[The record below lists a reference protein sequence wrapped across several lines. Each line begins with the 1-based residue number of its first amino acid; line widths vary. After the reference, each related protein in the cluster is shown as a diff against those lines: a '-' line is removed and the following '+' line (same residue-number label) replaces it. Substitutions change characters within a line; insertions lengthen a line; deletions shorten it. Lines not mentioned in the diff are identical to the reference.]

1 MPALRVLLIIT
12 FRPEFTPPWVGRPQV
27 TLLSLSRLPPRQC
40 AEMITRVTGGK
51 ALPKE
56 IADQII
62 DRTDG
67 VPLFIEELTKA
78 VVESGVLTDAGDRYT
93 VAGPLPP
100 LAIPTSLN
108 ASLLARLDRLAP
120 AREVAQIGAAL
131 GRQFSHELISAVAP
145 MPQQQVDD
153 ALSQLV
159 SAELIFRRGT
169 PPDAEYT
176 FKHALVQDAAYST
189 LLRSRR
195 QQIHAR
201 IVQVLEEQFPATSET
216 GSALLA
222 HHCTHA
228 GFVEKAI
235 SYRHRAAQQ
244 ATARS
249 AMVETVAQLTQGLEL
264 LADLPGGAERDE
276 LEIDL
281 QVALGAAF
289 IATKGFAAPEVERAY
304 ERAREL
310 CRQRAD
316 HPQLPTVL
324 SGLHSYHQHRS
335 GTHVAY
341 DVAAELLGLAE
352 RRQDPAACAVGH
364 HRLAVSALHSGNHQ
378 LAVAHFEHALAFYD
392 LADRRSPVFLSL
404 SDIRV
409 AALNFIPLIMLWR
422 GDLDQAAMRSR
433 TGLAAAHE
441 LGHAYTL
448 SHVLHLNCWLHQHL
462 GDPTTVRERAE
473 EALNLTA
480 EHGFSLWEQHAV
492 FWRGW
497 ALAAAGEFTAASVQM
512 RDAIAMF
519 QAMGVVNQRPF
530 LLGLLAGVHTQA
542 GSPTQAL
549 ALLTE
554 ALAIVERT
562 QERWFEAELHRLRA
576 EALLAGSPRDVAEAE
591 ASLRRALAVAR
602 EQGAKFW
609 ELRAAITLARLWHDQ
624 GKRAR
629 SPRATRSGLRLVHR
643 RLRHAR
649 SERGQGVARRAAR
662 LTTQFRNGL

>member
-1 MPALRVLLIIT
+1 
-12 FRPEFTPPWVGRPQV
+12 
-27 TLLSLSRLPPRQC
+27 
-40 AEMITRVTGGK
+40 
-51 ALPKE
+51 
-56 IADQII
+56 
-62 DRTDG
+62 
-67 VPLFIEELTKA
+67 
-78 VVESGVLTDAGDRYT
+78 
-93 VAGPLPP
+93 
-100 LAIPTSLN
+100 
-108 ASLLARLDRLAP
+108 LAP

-131 GRQFSHELISAVAP
+131 GRQFTHELISAVAP
-145 MPQQQVDD
+145 MPQQPVDD

-159 SAELIFRRGT
+159 SAELILRRGT

-176 FKHALVQDAAYST
+176 FKHALVQDTAYST

-235 SYRHRAAQQ
+235 SYRYRAAQQ

-249 AMVETVAQLTQGLEL
+249 AMVEAVAQLTQGLEL

-289 IATKGFAAPEVERAY
+289 ITTKGFAAPEVERAY
-304 ERAREL
+304 ERARDL

-316 HPQLPTVL
+316 HPQLSAVL
-324 SGLHSYHQHRS
+324 SGLHLYHLHRS
-335 GTHVAY
+335 GTHVAC
-341 DVAAELLGLAE
+341 DVAEELVRLAE
-352 RRQDPAACAVGH
+352 RRQDIPGCSVGH
-364 HRLAVSALHSGNHQ
+364 YRLAVSALHSGNHR

-392 LADRRSPVFLSL
+392 LADRRSPVFLPL
-404 SDIRV
+404 PDIRV
-409 AALNFIPLIMLWR
+409 TANNFIPLIMLWR

-433 TGLAAAHE
+433 TGFAAAHE
-441 LGHAYTL
+441 LGQAYTL

-497 ALAAAGEFTAASVQM
+497 ALAAAGEFTAALVQM
-512 RDAIAMF
+512 RDATAII
-519 QAMGVVNQRPF
+519 QGMGIVNQRPF

-554 ALAIVERT
+554 ALALVERT
-562 QERWFEAELHRLRA
+562 QERWFEAGLHRLRA
-576 EALLAGSPRDVAEAE
+576 EALLGGSPRDVAEAE
-591 ASLRRALAVAR
+591 ASLCRALAVAR

-624 GKRAR
+624 GKPSEAVKLLAPVYGWFTEGFDTLDLKEAKALLNELRA
-629 SPRATRSGLRLVHR
+629 
-643 RLRHAR
+643 
-649 SERGQGVARRAAR
+649 
-662 LTTQFRNGL
+662 

>member
-1 MPALRVLLIIT
+1 
-12 FRPEFTPPWVGRPQV
+12 
-27 TLLSLSRLPPRQC
+27 
-40 AEMITRVTGGK
+40 
-51 ALPKE
+51 
-56 IADQII
+56 
-62 DRTDG
+62 
-67 VPLFIEELTKA
+67 
-78 VVESGVLTDAGDRYT
+78 
-93 VAGPLPP
+93 
-100 LAIPTSLN
+100 
-108 ASLLARLDRLAP
+108 LAP

-145 MPQQQVDD
+145 MPQHQVDD

-159 SAELIFRRGT
+159 SAELIFRRGM

-222 HHCTHA
+222 HHCSHA

-249 AMVETVAQLTQGLEL
+249 AMVEAVAQLTQGLEL

-324 SGLHSYHQHRS
+324 SGLHWYHQHRS
-335 GTHVAY
+335 GVAY

-352 RRQDPAACAVGH
+352 RRQDPAARALGH
-364 HRLAVSALHSGNHQ
+364 YRFAVSALFSGNHQ

-392 LADRRSPVFLSL
+392 LADRRSPVFLPL

-409 AALNFIPLIMLWR
+409 AAINFIPLIMLWR
-422 GDLDQAAMRSR
+422 GDLDQAAMRSG

-473 EALNLTA
+473 AALNLTA
-480 EHGFSLWEQHAV
+480 EHGFSLWEQNAV
-492 FWRGW
+492 FWGGW
-497 ALAAAGEFTAASVQM
+497 VLAAAGEFTAASVQM
-512 RDAIAMF
+512 RDAIATF
-519 QAMGVVNQRPF
+519 QAMGVVNQLPF
-530 LLGLLAGVHTQA
+530 LLGLLADVHAQA

-562 QERWFEAELHRLRA
+562 QERWFEAELHRLSA

-624 GKRAR
+624 GK
-629 SPRATRSGLRLVHR
+629 L
-643 RLRHAR
+643 
-649 SERGQGVARRAAR
+649 SEAVKLLAPIYGSFTEGFDTLDLKEAKTLLDELAV
-662 LTTQFRNGL
+662 